1 PPEVLRRAI
10 ESVLAQSY
18 PKWELCIVDD
28 GSRSPAVDSVL
39 AEYTVREPRVKLK
52 VREVNGG
59 IVAASNAALKMAAG
73 GVVALLDH
81 DDELAEDALYYVVE
95 ALHRRPEL
103 DIFYTDED
111 KIDEKG
117 KRYDPFFKPDWSPD
131 LLLSENY
138 IAHFLVARRELL
150 LAAGGFRPGFD
161 GSQDYDLV
169 LRLTEQSDRIAHIP
183 RVLYH
188 WRAIATSTASVSTQ
202 KEYAADAARRAI
214 QEHLERRAIA
224 AEVVAGSI

>member
-1 PPEVLRRAI
+1 M
-10 ESVLAQSY
+10 
-18 PKWELCIVDD
+18 DD
-28 GSRSPAVDSVL
+28 GSRSPVVDRVL

-59 IVAASNAALKMAAG
+59 IVAASNAAVEMAAG
-73 GVVALLDH
+73 EFVALLDH
-81 DDELAEDALYYVVE
+81 DDELADDALYYVVE
-95 ALHRRPEL
+95 TLHRRPEL

-161 GSQDYDLV
+161 GSQDYDLA
-169 LRLTEQSDRIAHIP
+169 LRLTEQSDRIAHIS
-183 RVLYH
+183 RVLYQLSSQSGD
-188 WRAIATSTASVSTQ
+188 RESGRSGVPEPA
-202 KEYAADAARRAI
+202 
-214 QEHLERRAIA
+214 
-224 AEVVAGSI
+224 